1 MGHRNP
7 EAIALPARIAAE
19 GEILHRE
26 PVFGR
31 VLLQKGNVFCTK
43 SQCSSEFCY
52 KKGMAPD
59 VVMNQIC
66 NNIIELL
73 FSDYAIWLLTL
84 LQKVKFNF
92 CDEHDCPFHSKSP
105 FKAHY
110 DLELIDS

>member
-1 MGHRNP
+1 MSIQRTYGPLQSGGDCFASAYRCGSENFTSR
-7 EAIALPARIAAE
+7 ARFT
-19 GEILHRE
+19 
-26 PVFGR
+26 V
-31 VLLQKGNVFCTK
+31 
-43 SQCSSEFCY
+43 EFCY

-92 CDEHDCPFHSKSP
+92 CDEHDCPFHSGSP

>member
-1 MGHRNP
+1 VSIHWTNGPLQSGGDCFASAYRCRKENS
-7 EAIALPARIAAE
+7 ASKARF
-19 GEILHRE
+19 
-26 PVFGR
+26 P
-31 VLLQKGNVFCTK
+31 
-43 SQCSSEFCY
+43 SEFCY

-92 CDEHDCPFHSKSP
+92 CDEHD
-105 FKAHY
+105 
-110 DLELIDS
+110 